1 MANQAGSKRRRS
13 DEPKLYAVHIGK
25 NPGVYHTYAEC
36 LAQARGV
43 KNAAFKAFKTYQE
56 AQEFVE
62 HGLTTS
68 SSGPRKFYAVRV
80 GRQPGI
86 YTDWPSTQAQ
96 VTGVKG
102 PKFKS
107 FLTRKQAEEY
117 MRGAQVNGHSIVKST
132 TKDRKN
138 VVQAP
143 DANEVDETIEPGY
156 GPLPSGAEDG
166 FDRRL
171 KLNQNTGAV
180 EYKSDGELRAVK
192 MQATGLARDQPLRI
206 YTDGSALKNGANGAR
221 AGVGVYFGPLDQRNV
236 SEPLKGPRQTN
247 QRAELTACRRAVDIA
262 PRDRD
267 VIIYTDS
274 KYSISCV
281 TEWFVNWRKNNW
293 MTKDHRPVENKDLIE
308 PILQRIEERRLLRA
322 DTRFEWVKGH
332 ANDEGNVAADHLAVN
347 GAREGA
353 FMDPDT

>member
-1 MANQAGSKRRRS
+1 M
-13 DEPKLYAVHIGK
+13 YAYLRCFRLHELTVAK
-25 NPGVYHTYAEC
+25 V
-36 LAQARGV
+36 
-43 KNAAFKAFKTYQE
+43 KAFKTYQE

-221 AGVGVYFGPLDQRNV
+221 AGVGVYFGPLDQ
-236 SEPLKGPRQTN
+236 
-247 QRAELTACRRAVDIA
+247 
-262 PRDRD
+262 
-267 VIIYTDS
+267 S

-353 FMDPDT
+353 FIDPDT